1 MSLAAHG
8 PGGRAGRGLGRWGGR
23 RGGEW
28 GSGDGRQSVLGGAGG
43 SGAVSVEGRIPHRR
57 RAAAAAALPRP
68 ARTTQSH
75 HPAGPRATAG
85 GGGSAARV
93 VRGGVMVVD
102 IVGPL
107 RAACGASACAPRE
120 GAAGRSLRPAAPA
133 GRSSDGRP
141 WAAAGTPPAPP
152 DGAPPGVAPRPRRRT
167 RRQSKSTQ
175 PSISSLSLG
184 PCQEPKA
191 RAQQR
196 MALRPQ
202 RGQSG
207 RRAQANRHA
216 APAAATVYFVDSCR
230 PCGGL
235 TAAAGGGN
243 APGRPACPPRGRRR
257 QLGDA
262 ASAGGPHVR
271 FRAPRAYTE
280 YGPAVHCHDRV
291 HPSGV
296 PTGGPLGWWLPLPA
310 LCGSHPCWLARP
322 RNAPPLCAR
331 KLHVRRAHRV
341 PVGAGG
347 GATILAAAVLGSPPL
362 ARVRSAGG
370 AAAAPARTR
379 RATPLCWH
387 VAAPRHRG
395 PDTPS
400 PSLCFRNGQGG

>member
-1 MSLAAHG
+1 MGQWGWTPVGA
-8 PGGRAGRGLGRWGGR
+8 RGS
-23 RGGEW
+23 GGER
-28 GSGDGRQSVLGGAGG
+28 SGV
-43 SGAVSVEGRIPHRR
+43 RR
-57 RAAAAAALPRP
+57 RTNPPPPSCRGCRRPPAPGAHHTISSPCWASRDGGWRRQRRPRRARRCDGGGHCWPPPCCLWGECVRP
-68 ARTTQSH
+68 ARGRGGPLVEARRSGGAFIGWPTVGRGG
-75 HPAGPRATAG
+75 HPAGPSGRR
-85 GGGSAARV
+85 SAR
-93 VRGGVMVVD
+93 
-102 IVGPL
+102 
-107 RAACGASACAPRE
+107 C
-120 GAAGRSLRPAAPA
+120 
-133 GRSSDGRP
+133 
-141 WAAAGTPPAPP
+141 
-152 DGAPPGVAPRPRRRT
+152 VAPRPRRRT
-167 RRQSKSTQ
+167 RRQNKWTQ